1 MRFGELLALL
11 GQGQLQ
17 HAVVVL
23 RLYLVGLDARYIEAA
38 AVGAVGTL
46 AADVL
51 IFLILFLMLRVTL
64 GVDGE
69 PIAVDVELDIL
80 LVESG
85 QVGSSR

>member
-85 QVGSSR
+85 RSASSR